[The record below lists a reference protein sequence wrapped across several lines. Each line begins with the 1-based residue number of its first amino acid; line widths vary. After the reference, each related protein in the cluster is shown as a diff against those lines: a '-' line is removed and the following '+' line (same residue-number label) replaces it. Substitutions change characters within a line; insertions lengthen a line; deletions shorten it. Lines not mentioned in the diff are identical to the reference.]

1 MWSSHTLWASIHA
14 SEKRGILIHLRVF
27 LNINLI
33 QYWAV
38 TKSLDPQS
46 WERPRSPQSEQTE
59 LFNSSTGSTVCV
71 HVCMLMI
78 GWLVHCIWYTVYAQE
93 ALWGRIIELPL
104 MLKDTR
110 VPPKCFLFSLH
121 IFTQTTY
128 VSPDVKIWGHQALW
142 GYVAS
147 RGRKKR
153 RKKMHRPCWGL
164 IKGLCRSKWQ
174 QNQNL
179 DNQIQPGN
187 FHCR

>member
-104 MLKDTR
+104 MQYESPPQVFLVLFTYIYTDYLCVPRCKDLRTPSSVGICCLQR
-110 VPPKCFLFSLH
+110 
-121 IFTQTTY
+121 Q
-128 VSPDVKIWGHQALW
+128 
-142 GYVAS
+142 
-147 RGRKKR
+147 KKKK
-153 RKKMHRPCWGL
+153 KKMHRPCWGL